1 MNTVWT
7 SAENLATVESYVSM
21 LKREL
26 SGVPYVKVR
35 ENEALRL
42 RLPGRSRGAVEY
54 KLRNI
59 SAVLLD
65 LGWLYIRGYKPARNV
80 QSDLRYTVENRL
92 RDDAELEHLVLAATE
107 FSFAATTQAIPVML
121 QTSPPATTINTP
133 EWSPRTVTIRR
144 DFVYRDERNSALGL
158 AGELAVVAQEKRRLT
173 AATRPDLAERVEH
186 VSVTVGDGLGY
197 DIRSFEPDG
206 SDLHIEVKTTRYA
219 SETPFFVT
227 INEVRASEYYGD
239 QFQLTRVF
247 HFGSRPGFYALKG
260 PLRETS
266 QLETYSFTA
275 VPR

>member
-1 MNTVWT
+1 MDNVWT
-7 SAENLATVESYVSM
+7 KAENLATVDSYVSM

-26 SGVPYVKVR
+26 SGVPYVKIR

-42 RLPGRSRGAVEY
+42 GLLDRSKGAVEY

-80 QSDLRYTVENRL
+80 QSDLRYIVEDRL
-92 RDDAELEHLVLAATE
+92 NVDSELEDLVRAAAD
-107 FSFAATTQAIPVML
+107 FVSAASAQANPKMW
-121 QTSPPATTINTP
+121 QMTPPATRIKVP
-133 EWSPRTVTIRR
+133 EWSPRTVRIRR
-144 DFVYRDERNSALGL
+144 DYVYRDERNRGLGL
-158 AGELAVVAQEKRRLT
+158 AGEIAVVAQERRRLT
-173 AATRPDLAERVEH
+173 AVNRPDLAERVEH

-197 DIRSFEPDG
+197 DVRSFEADG

-219 SETPFFVT
+219 AETPFFVS
-227 INEVRASEYYGD
+227 INEVRASEYYSD

-247 HFGSRPGFYALKG
+247 RFGNRPGFYALKG
-260 PLRETS
+260 SLREAC
-266 QLETYSFTA
+266 QLEVDSFTA